1 MLASESD
8 DLTLEAGAEPIDAG
22 DAEPWR
28 MLHPASLL
36 VNLVPRAWAVV
47 RQLWPFLLVA
57 IAGETAGGQSVFDL
71 SFIVFF
77 FLIAVANTVVHFAT
91 LRYRVAGGR
100 LEIRSGLLSTNRR
113 VVAPRAVQNI
123 ELVRNIFHRA
133 AGLVEV
139 RIETASGEEVEGL
152 LSALTVEE
160 GNRLVAALSRARR
173 AAPQT
178 DVVPVLA
185 HNDLNDLVLFGA
197 AGTRVGAALMA
208 LGLLTDWAGLL
219 DPKGQQ
225 DLGRQFGLL
234 GMALLF
240 LALLGGAWVFGILS
254 AVIRHHGFTLSLSGD
269 ALVSEE
275 GFFTR
280 RRVELPRHKVQL
292 VDWSEPWIRRLFGFG
307 SMTVESA
314 STRAGVGGTERSLAF
329 VPVIRPDDALHL
341 VGQALPGLDVPMDA
355 SVWSRADVRART
367 RALAI
372 GAVQSVMM
380 WVAAAV
386 MGFGWA
392 SALLVLGSVLPVVSA
407 WFDWSAPR
415 WAVSE
420 RYVVSRRGFFDR
432 QTIVVARDRIQ
443 SVQIVQGPILVQM
456 GLAQIVLR
464 VAGSAVLLPMLDADA
479 AVELANLLSF
489 KAGRS

>member
-1 MLASESD
+1 MPASESD
-8 DLTLEAGAEPIDAG
+8 DLTLEPGGEPIDAG

-77 FLIAVANTVVHFAT
+77 FLIAVANTVIHFAT

-113 VVAPRAVQNI
+113 VIAPRAVQNI
-123 ELVRNIFHRA
+123 ELVRNVFHRA

-178 DVVPVLA
+178 DAAPVLA
-185 HNDLNDLVLFGA
+185 HNDLQDLVLFGA
-197 AGTRVGAALMA
+197 AGTRVGAALMV
-208 LGLLTDWAGLL
+208 LGLLTEWGGLL

-225 DLGRQFGLL
+225 DLSRQVGML
-234 GMALLF
+234 GMVLLF
-240 LALLGGAWVFGILS
+240 FALLGVTWVFGIVS
-254 AVIRHHGFTLSLSGD
+254 AVIRHHGFTLSLVGD
-269 ALVSEE
+269 VVVAEE

-292 VDWSEPWIRRLFGFG
+292 VQWSEPWIRRLFGFG

-314 STRAGVGGTERSLAF
+314 TARTGVGGTERSLAF

-341 VGQALPGLDVPMDA
+341 VGRALPGLDVPMDA
-355 SVWSRADVRART
+355 SLWSRADVRART
-367 RALAI
+367 RALVVGVIQA
-372 GAVQSVMM
+372 ALM
-380 WVAAAV
+380 WVLAAV
-386 MGFGWA
+386 LGLGWGT
-392 SALLVLGSVLPVVSA
+392 LFVLAASVLPIVGA
-407 WFDWSAPR
+407 WFDWYAQR
-415 WAVSE
+415 WTVSE

-432 QTIVVARDRIQ
+432 STTVVARDRIQ
-443 SVQIVQGPILVQM
+443 SVQVVQGPILMRM

-464 VAGSAVLLPMLDADA
+464 VAGSAVLLPILDADQA
-479 AVELANLLSF
+479 AELANVLSF